1 MLTQLKVS
9 NYALIDELDLS
20 FSNGFTAITGETGS
34 GKSIMLGALGMVLGE
49 RVDTNAL
56 RDKDRKCVVEASF
69 LLDANKFTN
78 FFTSHDLDFETET
91 VLRREINKSGKSRA
105 FINDTP
111 VNLSQLKSL
120 TSKLIDIHSQHQTLL
135 IQKSEF
141 QLSIVDSYAKSSP
154 LLEKYQSQF
163 EVWQLAKTKL
173 KDLEQADQ
181 KSKSDYD
188 YIQFQFNEIDEIKIE
203 GINLI
208 ELETEL
214 ELLSNSEE
222 LKGLAIE
229 LNEELSGEDAVL
241 TKLAN
246 VKAIAQKL
254 AAISQHFH
262 PLSERLNSAILE
274 LEDLSGDFEI
284 KSNDLQHDPGRVK
297 VVSESVNDINRLLF
311 KHHLTTTEELALIK
325 AELERKLKLADS
337 LDQDIEKAKNH
348 LNEALTLLLDC
359 GEALSVKRK
368 SVADELAMDLKDL
381 VAQLSMEH
389 ATFKFE
395 LSKSDNPGP
404 LGVDD
409 ISTLVKLNKG
419 GSFLPIDKS
428 ASGGE
433 LGRIML
439 SLKVILSEGTSIPTI
454 IFDEIDTGVSGE
466 VANKMADLLARISSG
481 LQLICISH
489 LPQIASKGQQHF
501 KVYKSVTENSTTTE
515 IVLLNKDQRLLE
527 IAEMLSGKDPSDA
540 AVQNARELLN

>member
-1 MLTQLKVS
+1 VLTQLKVS

-348 LNEALTLLLDC
+348 LNEALALLLDC

>member
-1 MLTQLKVS
+1 VLTQLKVS

-69 LLDANKFTN
+69 MLDSSKFSN
-78 FFTSHDLDFETET
+78 FFTTHDLDFESET

-111 VNLSQLKSL
+111 VNLAQLKTL
-120 TSKLIDIHSQHQTLL
+120 TSRLIDIHSQHQTLL

-141 QLSIVDSYAKSSP
+141 QLSIVDSYAKTAP
-154 LLEKYQSQF
+154 LLEKYQRQF
-163 EVWQLAKTKL
+163 EVWQKAKSQL
-173 KDLEQADQ
+173 NELEQADQ

-188 YIQFQFNEIDEIKIE
+188 YIQFQFNEIDEVKIE
-203 GINLI
+203 GVNLK
-208 ELETEL
+208 ELESEL

-222 LKGLAIE
+222 LKGLSVE
-229 LNEELSGEDAVL
+229 LNEELSGDDAILSKL
-241 TKLAN
+241 TQVKAVAEKLAC
-246 VKAIAQKL
+246 
-254 AAISQHFH
+254 ISQQFQ
-262 PLSERLNSAILE
+262 PLSDRLNSTILE

-284 KSNDLQHDPGRVK
+284 KSNDLQHDPARIQE
-297 VVSESVNDINRLLF
+297 VSEAVNDLNRLLF
-311 KHHLTTTEELALIK
+311 KHQLTTTEELGILK
-325 AELERKLKLADS
+325 SELESKLNLADS
-337 LDQDIEKAKNH
+337 LDQDIEKAKR
-348 LNEALTLLLDC
+348 TLDKSLVELLKC
-359 GEALSVKRK
+359 GEALSVKRRQATNDLA
-368 SVADELAMDLKDL
+368 VELQQL
-381 VAQLSMEH
+381 VGQLSMEH

-395 LSKSDNPGP
+395 LSDSENPGP
-404 LGVDD
+404 LGIDD
-409 ISTLVKLNKG
+409 ITTLVRLNKG
-419 GSFLPIDKS
+419 GSFLPIEKS

-501 KVYKSVTENSTTTE
+501 KVFKSVSDNSTTTK
-515 IVLLNKDQRLLE
+515 IVLLNQDQRLLE